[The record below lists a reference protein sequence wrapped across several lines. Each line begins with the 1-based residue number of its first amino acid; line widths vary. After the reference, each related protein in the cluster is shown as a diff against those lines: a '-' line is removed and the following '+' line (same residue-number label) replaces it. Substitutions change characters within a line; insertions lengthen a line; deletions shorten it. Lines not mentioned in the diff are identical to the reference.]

1 MNETERNYEIYDW
14 ELLAIMEGL
23 KQWQQYLIGSDQFE
37 IWTNY
42 KNLEYFKKL
51 QKLNRH
57 QARWMTE
64 LQEYDF
70 QLVYKPGNSQKKVDT
85 LSRRPDHSQRKD
97 DNEDQTVLKEEW
109 FRNLTIQEGEFWKEV
124 EEAEEFTEEVQGAI
138 ERSEE
143 GWRWKE
149 RVILWKERIYVSDS
163 ATLWEEIVTK
173 YHDSKLA
180 GHPGYTK
187 THELIMRNYWWPQI
201 LEDIK

>member
-1 MNETERNYEIYDW
+1 
-14 ELLAIMEGL
+14 MEGL

-109 FRNLTIQEGEFWKEV
+109 FRNLTIQEGEF
-124 EEAEEFTEEVQGAI
+124 
-138 ERSEE
+138 
-143 GWRWKE
+143 
-149 RVILWKERIYVSDS
+149 
-163 ATLWEEIVTK
+163 
-173 YHDSKLA
+173 
-180 GHPGYTK
+180 
-187 THELIMRNYWWPQI
+187 
-201 LEDIK
+201 

>member
-1 MNETERNYEIYDW
+1 
-14 ELLAIMEGL
+14 
-23 KQWQQYLIGSDQFE
+23 
-37 IWTNY
+37 
-42 KNLEYFKKL
+42 
-51 QKLNRH
+51 
-57 QARWMTE
+57 MTE

-97 DNEDQTVLKEEW
+97 NNKDQTVLKEEW
-109 FRNLTIQEGEFWKEV
+109 FRNLTIQEKEFWKEV
-124 EEAEEFTEEVQGAI
+124 EEAEEFTKEVWEAI

-149 RVILWKERIYVSDS
+149 RVILWKERIYVLDS

-201 LEDIK
+201 LEDVKWYVTVKGEKGTISLAQARDAVPGPNCMLKSLWGWIKNEGIKKRI

>member
-1 MNETERNYEIYDW
+1 
-14 ELLAIMEGL
+14 
-23 KQWQQYLIGSDQFE
+23 
-37 IWTNY
+37 
-42 KNLEYFKKL
+42 
-51 QKLNRH
+51 
-57 QARWMTE
+57 MTE

-97 DNEDQTVLKEEW
+97 NNKDQTVLKEEW
-109 FRNLTIQEGEFWKEV
+109 FRNLTIQEKEFWKEV
-124 EEAEEFTEEVQGAI
+124 EEAEEFTKEVWEAI

-149 RVILWKERIYVSDS
+149 RVILWKERIYVLDS

-201 LEDIK
+201 LEDVKWYVTVKGAKGMLTVTSK